1 VLIAPEDVGKVSV
14 RLKMAGFKQGYLKNG
29 VFIPATRQQII
40 ESKMTRGETVPFV
53 KEIKLPF
60 VKFLEVDLNFSLD
73 YKNSNDDTLK
83 RMLSNTRLVSVESAK
98 IRTLD
103 KNDFILHLCAHLYKE
118 ATTVPWIRM
127 KRDMTFYKYAD
138 LYLMLGEL
146 DQTESRDLVSVA
158 GHMKLQKEL
167 AYCLTS
173 LDSFYGIENNVL
185 IDYLK
190 TIKKAELGIVFAP
203 SEKKEY
209 YYIEQ
214 NPQKRFFS
222 KNRMT
227 LLREVLE

>member
-1 VLIAPEDVGKVSV
+1 MNQKEKELFLELCAFRNPNAKKLDGLLNNGAATPEVLGTLFANRMAGVAYHVLKETELLDRVDREFRNSLRDTSLLYKKFNYDYLGCIKFLSTELEACGVHYALLKGAYLCHRYPEGCRVSNDIDVLIAPEDVGKVSV

-103 KNDFILHLCAHLYKE
+103 KNDF
-118 ATTVPWIRM
+118 
-127 KRDMTFYKYAD
+127 
-138 LYLMLGEL
+138 
-146 DQTESRDLVSVA
+146 
-158 GHMKLQKEL
+158 
-167 AYCLTS
+167 
-173 LDSFYGIENNVL
+173 
-185 IDYLK
+185 
-190 TIKKAELGIVFAP
+190 
-203 SEKKEY
+203 
-209 YYIEQ
+209 
-214 NPQKRFFS
+214 
-222 KNRMT
+222 
-227 LLREVLE
+227 